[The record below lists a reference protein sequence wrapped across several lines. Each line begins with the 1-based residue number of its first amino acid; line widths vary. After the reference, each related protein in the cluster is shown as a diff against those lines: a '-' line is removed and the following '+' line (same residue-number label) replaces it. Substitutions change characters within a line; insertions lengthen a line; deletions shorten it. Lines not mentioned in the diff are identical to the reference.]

1 MKPRKNSPR
10 CAQAFSIPELLVCI
24 GVLAVVLSLAVPAMS
39 ASRKRAIE
47 LRCLTHV
54 NQLGTLVAM
63 YNHSAQDLFPA
74 YVSAWT
80 GPVEERLERALWLD
94 QSRQAWQFDPWVS
107 FVGYDPLQKPDF
119 YRCFDHT
126 PRKNSTFTRNGIDM
140 QLARSLYLNPRSLSS
155 DPEIRQR
162 FRFREG
168 AVQRSGDAVFP
179 SQKVGI
185 AEVQVWHN
193 FGAVIPKV
201 TEVTELFMYKT
212 RGRFAVNLL
221 DGSSRL
227 VLPAEITPAES
238 DIPNMINGIISAT
251 PDGIRGRD
259 FKQ

>member
-1 MKPRKNSPR
+1 MKSRQKLDLRP
-10 CAQAFSIPELLVCI
+10 QAFSIPELLICI

-74 YVSAWT
+74 YVPAWT
-80 GPVEERLERALWLD
+80 GPVEARLERALWLD

-140 QLARSLYLNPRSLSS
+140 QLARSLYLDPQSLSS
-155 DPEIRQR
+155 DPETRER

-168 AVQRSGDAVFP
+168 AVQRSGDALYP

-185 AEVQVWHN
+185 TEVQVWHN
-193 FGAVIPKV
+193 FGAVIP
-201 TEVTELFMYKT
+201 EVTDVDELFMYKT
-212 RGRFAVNLL
+212 RGRFAINLL
-221 DGSSRL
+221 DGSGRL

-259 FKQ
+259 LKQ